1 MASPFDILI
10 LLLTIGLPLAYYFRD
25 SLPII
30 GGKSNP
36 AAAVTN
42 GHAPKKREEEGDPRD
57 FVGKMERAVSLNL
70 MGSDADDRVN
80 DVRCSLDLK
89 PVRQRNMLFD

>member
-42 GHAPKKREEEGDPRD
+42 GHATKKREEEGDPRD
-57 FVGKMERAVSLNL
+57 FVGKMERAVSLNR
-70 MGSDADDRVN
+70 MGYVLISG
-80 DVRCSLDLK
+80 
-89 PVRQRNMLFD
+89 